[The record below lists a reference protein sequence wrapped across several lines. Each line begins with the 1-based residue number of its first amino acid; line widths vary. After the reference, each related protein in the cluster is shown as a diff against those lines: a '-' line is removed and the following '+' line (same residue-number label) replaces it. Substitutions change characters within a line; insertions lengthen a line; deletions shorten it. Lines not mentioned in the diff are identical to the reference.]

1 MKAKKSKLRTVFG
14 RNRNDAIHANNGIMY
29 KLTNPLFEE
38 AVGYYLLEQI
48 STWRRDGSQMNVN
61 VIAYCKE

>member
-48 STWRRDGSQMNVN
+48 STWSKDGSQMNVN

>member
-14 RNRNDAIHANNGIMY
+14 RNRNDAIHAIMY

-48 STWRRDGSQMNVN
+48 STWSGTRYKVLKYVVQTV
-61 VIAYCKE
+61 

>member
-14 RNRNDAIHANNGIMY
+14 RNRNDAIHANNGIRY
-29 KLTNPLFEE
+29 KLANPLFEE

-48 STWRRDGSQMNVN
+48 STWSGTRYKVLKYVVQTV
-61 VIAYCKE
+61 

>member
-48 STWRRDGSQMNVN
+48 STWSRDGSQMNVN

>member
-29 KLTNPLFEE
+29 KLINPLFEE

-48 STWRRDGSQMNVN
+48 STWSGT
-61 VIAYCKE
+61 AAK

>member
-38 AVGYYLLEQI
+38 AVAYYLLEQI
-48 STWRRDGSQMNVN
+48 STWSGTRYKVLKYVVQTV
-61 VIAYCKE
+61 